1 MNKYVLINKKEN
13 KAVITKN
20 GEILWEIK
28 FNPNLSSYGYSAKTS
43 AGDSFVLE
51 SKGLFW
57 WRNITLFKN
66 AKKIEK
72 FKLNKSLQSNV
83 SIDSRNFIYRNRDYL
98 FSLDR
103 ADYSNVGNGAW
114 FSWRADI
121 EDIEPVVFTLAIL
134 SVQRRKPISS
144 ITAGM
149 VLENDI

>member
-20 GEILWEIK
+20 GEIVWEIK
-28 FNPNLSSYGYSAKTS
+28 FNQNLSSYGYSAKTS
-43 AGDSFVLE
+43 SGDSFVLE

-66 AKKIEK
+66 AKEIEK
-72 FKLNKSLQSNV
+72 FKVNKSLQSNV
-83 SIDSRNFIYRNRDYL
+83 SIDSRKFIYRNRDYL

-103 ADYSNVGNGAW
+103 ANYGNVGNEAW
-114 FSWRADI
+114 FSWSADI
-121 EDIEPVVFTLAIL
+121 DDIEPVVFTLAIL

-149 VLENDI
+149 VLGNDI